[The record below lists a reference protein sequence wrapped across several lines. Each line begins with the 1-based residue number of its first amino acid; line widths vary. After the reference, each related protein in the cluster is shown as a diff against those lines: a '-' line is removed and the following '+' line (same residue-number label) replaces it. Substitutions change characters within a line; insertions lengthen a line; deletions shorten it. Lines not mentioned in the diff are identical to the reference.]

1 MRLRRRRPPREE
13 EPVPA
18 AAEPAAPAPDLDDFR
33 RCARELADDVA
44 AAERRLDELG
54 ERLRGIDA
62 RAADSAQ
69 RA

>member
-1 MRLRRRRPPREE
+1 MPLRRRRSPREN
-13 EPVPA
+13 EPVP
-18 AAEPAAPAPDLDDFR
+18 EAPDLDDFR
-33 RCARELADDVA
+33 RRARELADDVA

-62 RAADSAQ
+62 RAAESAQ